1 VASRVEGQAYPAGVA
16 RTRQT
21 GLQRL
26 DALVP
31 AFFVVLWS
39 SGFVT
44 ARVITPYADPLPFLA
59 VRFASVVAIM
69 GGIALATR
77 AAWPARGQVGH
88 VAVVGIMLHG
98 VYLGGVFVSVA
109 HGTPAGVSAVIVG
122 LQPILTAAVAWPL
135 LRERITAA
143 QWLGLTAGFAGVAL
157 VVADRVALSRHAL
170 DAAAY
175 SVLALVGITVGTLY
189 QKRFAADVDVRS
201 GAVVQYAA
209 ATAAMLLAMGAT
221 GETHIEFTLP
231 LLAALVWLV
240 LVLSIGAVTLLMVLI
255 RRGSAARTASLFY
268 LTPALAAIQ
277 GWLFYDERLGP
288 VVVAGIALTALG
300 VAVVQRVRP
309 A

>member
-1 VASRVEGQAYPAGVA
+1 MA

-21 GLQRL
+21 GLARL
-26 DALVP
+26 DALTP
-31 AFFVVLWS
+31 ALFVVLWS

-59 VRFASVVAIM
+59 LRFAAVVAIM
-69 GGIALATR
+69 GAIAAATR
-77 AAWPARGQVGH
+77 ATWPRRAQLGH
-88 VAVVGIMLHG
+88 VAVVGIVLHA
-98 VYLGGVFVSVA
+98 VYLGGVFVSVG

-135 LRERITAA
+135 LRERITPA
-143 QWLGLTAGFAGVAL
+143 QWLGLGAGFAGVAL

-175 SVLALVGITVGTLY
+175 SVLALLGITAGTLY

-209 ATAAMLLAMGAT
+209 ATGAMVVAMGVT
-221 GETHIEFTLP
+221 GETRLELTWP
-231 LLAALVWLV
+231 LVAALVWLV

-268 LTPALAAIQ
+268 LTPALAAVQ
-277 GWLFYDERLGP
+277 GWLFYGERLGA
-288 VVVAGIALTALG
+288 VVIAGIALTALG
-300 VAVVQRVRP
+300 VAIVQRVR

>member
-1 VASRVEGQAYPAGVA
+1 VGVEGQAYPAVMA

-21 GLQRL
+21 GLARL
-26 DALVP
+26 DALTP
-31 AFFVVLWS
+31 ALFVVLWS

-59 VRFASVVAIM
+59 LRFAAVVAIM
-69 GGIALATR
+69 GAIAAATR
-77 AAWPARGQVGH
+77 ASWPRRAQLGH
-88 VAVVGIMLHG
+88 VAVVGIVLHA
-98 VYLGGVFVSVA
+98 VYLGGVFVSVS

-135 LRERITAA
+135 LRERITPA
-143 QWLGLTAGFAGVAL
+143 QWLGLAAGFAGVAL

-189 QKRFAADVDVRS
+189 QKRFAADVDVRT

-209 ATAAMLLAMGAT
+209 ATGAMLVAMGVT
-221 GETHIEFTLP
+221 GETRLELTWP
-231 LLAALVWLV
+231 LVAALVWLV

-268 LTPALAAIQ
+268 LTPALAAVQ
-277 GWLFYDERLGP
+277 GWLFYGERLGV

-300 VAVVQRVRP
+300 VAVVQRAR

>member
-1 VASRVEGQAYPAGVA
+1 MA

-21 GLQRL
+21 GLERL

-31 AFFVVLWS
+31 ALFVVLWS

-59 VRFASVVAIM
+59 LRFVSAAAIM
-69 GGIALATR
+69 GAIGVATGAGWPRR
-77 AAWPARGQVGH
+77 AQLGH
-88 VAVVGIMLHG
+88 VAVVGIMLHAI
-98 VYLGGVFVSVA
+98 YLGGVFVSVG

-122 LQPILTAAVAWPL
+122 LQPILTAAVAWPV
-135 LRERITAA
+135 LRERIAPV
-143 QWLGLTAGFAGVAL
+143 QWLGLGAGFAGVAL

-189 QKRFAADVDVRS
+189 QKRFAADVDVRT

-209 ATAAMLLAMGAT
+209 ATAAMLAAMGAT
-221 GETHIEFTLP
+221 GETHLELTWP
-231 LLAALVWLV
+231 LVAALVWLV

-268 LTPALAAIQ
+268 LTPALAAVQ
-277 GWLFYDERLGP
+277 GWLFYGERLGL
-288 VVVAGIALTALG
+288 VVIAGIALTALG
-300 VAVVQRVRP
+300 VAIVQRARV